1 MTDLQA
7 QLQAGLAGQYALERE
22 LGRGGMATVFLAQDL
37 KHKRAVALK
46 VLLPDLAASVGAER
60 FHREIE
66 IAARLQHPHILTVL
80 DSGEVAGQLWFTMPF
95 VEGQSLRD
103 RLHRDHQLP
112 VEDALRIAREAAGA
126 LDYAHEQGVV
136 HRDVKPENILLTRR
150 GDVLVA
156 DFGIARALG
165 GGGTETLTQTG
176 MAVGTPAYMS
186 PEQAAGGQVDGRSDL
201 YSLGCVLYEM
211 LAGEVPYTGPTAQA
225 IVAKRFSDPPPSV
238 RRVRPTVP
246 EAVDQAVQRVLA
258 LVPADRF
265 STGIEL
271 AHALQVPVTTPTA
284 TPTVMTPP
292 NLTFTTPAPPPP
304 APTVP
309 TPAPARPRR
318 PVPVA
323 ALTLALGFAIGLG
336 VLFAWRRS
344 HGGAEENA
352 GAKRLAVL
360 PFENLG
366 DSADGY
372 FADGIT
378 DEVRGRLA
386 GVPGLEVVAGR
397 SSNDYRHTT
406 KGLPEIARDLA
417 VDYILVGKI
426 RWERGSGGAS
436 RVRVSPELIKV
447 TPGVAPTTKWAQ
459 PFDASLT
466 DVFQVQA
473 DIAGRVT
480 QSLNLAL
487 EAGAPASRAAR
498 PTTST
503 DAYDYYLQGNEYYG
517 RQTMADVQLAVQRY
531 QRAVGLD
538 SGFALAWARL
548 ARAEAFVY
556 WFGDRSAGQ
565 LTRVEQA
572 ARRAL
577 ALAPDLAEAHLAMGY
592 YHYWGLREYAEA
604 LDEFAA
610 AAKREPNNAEVAYV
624 SGLVLRRQAKWD
636 QAIASFRHAVELDPR
651 SVENLFELASVH
663 FFTRDYA
670 EAERVVDRATA
681 LAPDSPNLY
690 ALRTMIYLNW
700 EGSLEKPRRLM
711 REALGRFDFARFGS
725 TQTFGDCFDL
735 LAADDAYQAE
745 VARLTPAAFS
755 GVPLS
760 YLFFKATVYHRRG
773 ETTRWRAYADSTRN
787 EALAT
792 IRRHEEAYFTYT
804 TLAVASAYLGRADEA
819 VEAGKQAL
827 EQLPPSKD
835 AMFGPEAY
843 ITLAQVYMV
852 LGKPDAAVEQL
863 RAALAIP
870 SYLSA
875 ARLRADPLWAPLKG
889 NGAFQQLVAGK

>member
-1 MTDLQA
+1 VTDLQA

-80 DSGEVAGQLWFTMPF
+80 DSGEAAGQLWFTMPF

-103 RLHRDHQLP
+103 RLHREHQLP
-112 VEDALRIAREAAGA
+112 VEDALRIAREAARA

-156 DFGIARALG
+156 DFGIARAL

-201 YSLGCVLYEM
+201 YSLGCVLYET

-265 STGIEL
+265 STGMEF
-271 AHALQVPVTTPTA
+271 AHALQGPVTTPTA

-292 NLTFTTPAPPPP
+292 APNWTTPAPP
-304 APTVP
+304 A
-309 TPAPARPRR
+309 PAPAVAAPARSRR

-323 ALTLALGFAIGLG
+323 ALMLALGFAIGLG

-344 HGGAEENA
+344 HGGAEESV
-352 GAKRLAVL
+352 GLKRLAVL

-386 GVPGLEVVAGR
+386 AVPGLEVVAGR
-397 SSNDYRHTT
+397 SSNDYRRTT
-406 KGLPEIARDLA
+406 KPLPEIARDLA

-426 RWERGSGGAS
+426 RWERGGGGAS
-436 RVRVSPELIKV
+436 RVRVSPELIKI
-447 TPGVAPTTKWAQ
+447 TPGAAPTTKWAQ

-487 EAGAPASRAAR
+487 GAGAPTAQAAR
-498 PTTST
+498 PTTSI
-503 DAYDYYLQGNEYYG
+503 DAYDFYLQGNEYYE
-517 RQTMADVQLAVQRY
+517 RQEMSDVRLALELYR
-531 QRAVGLD
+531 RAVGLD
-538 SGFALAWARL
+538 SNFALAWARL

-592 YHYWGLREYAEA
+592 YYYWGLREYGEA

-610 AAKREPNNAEVAYV
+610 AAKREPNNAEAAYV

-651 SVENLFELASVH
+651 SVENLFELSSVH
-663 FFTRDYA
+663 FFTRNYA
-670 EAERVVDRATA
+670 EAERVADRATA

-690 ALRTMIYLNW
+690 ALRTMLYLNW

-760 YLFFKATVYHRRG
+760 YFFFKAIVYHRRG
-773 ETTRWRAYADSTRN
+773 ETTKWRAYADSARN

-792 IRRHEEAYFTYT
+792 IRRHEEVYFTYT

-863 RAALAIP
+863 RSALAIP

-875 ARLRADPLWAPLKG
+875 GRLRADPLWAPLKG
-889 NGAFQQLVAGK
+889 NAAFQRLVAGK

>member
-1 MTDLQA
+1 VTDLQA

-46 VLLPDLAASVGAER
+46 VLLPHLAASVGAER

-80 DSGEVAGQLWFTMPF
+80 DSGEAAGQLWFTMPF

-103 RLHRDHQLP
+103 RLHREHQLP

-186 PEQAAGGQVDGRSDL
+186 PEQAAGGSVDGRTDL

-225 IVAKRFSDPPPSV
+225 IVAKRFSEPPPSV

-246 EAVDQAVQRVLA
+246 EVVDQAVQRVLA

-265 STGIEL
+265 STGMEF

-292 NLTFTTPAPPPP
+292 NPTFTTPAPPPP
-304 APTVP
+304 APAVP
-309 TPAPARPRR
+309 GPARSRSRR

-323 ALTLALGFAIGLG
+323 ALMLALGFAIGLG

-352 GAKRLAVL
+352 GPKRLAVL

-372 FADGIT
+372 FADGVT

-459 PFDASLT
+459 PFDAALT

-487 EAGAPASRAAR
+487 EGGAPTGRAAR

-548 ARAEAFVY
+548 ARAEAFRY
-556 WFGDRSAGQ
+556 WFGDRSAAQ
-565 LTRVEQA
+565 LSRVEQS

-592 YHYWGLREYAEA
+592 YHYWGHRDYSEA

-610 AAKREPNNAEVAYV
+610 ATKREPNNAEAAYV
-624 SGLVLRRQAKWD
+624 AGLVLRRQGKWD
-636 QAIASFRHAVELDPR
+636 QAEASFRHAAELDPR
-651 SVENLFELASVH
+651 SVDDLFEVASIR
-663 FFTRDYA
+663 FYTRDYR
-670 EAERVVDRATA
+670 EVERVLDRAA
-681 LAPDSPNLY
+681 ELVPDSPNIY
-690 ALRTMIYLNW
+690 ALRMVTYLNW
-700 EGSLEKPRRLM
+700 EGTLDKPRRLM
-711 REALGRFDFARFGS
+711 REALGHFPLARLGE
-725 TQTFGDCFDL
+725 TQLFGDCNDL
-735 LAADDAYQAE
+735 LAADDAYQAD
-745 VARLTPAAFS
+745 VARLTPAAFAGS
-755 GVPLS
+755 PLD
-760 YLFFKATVYHRRG
+760 YFAFKGSVYRRRG
-773 ETTRWRAYADSTRN
+773 ETARARAYADSARN
-787 EALAT
+787 EALAA
-792 IRRHEEAYFTYT
+792 IRRHEDNSFTFT
-804 TLAVASAYLGRADEA
+804 NLAVANVYLGRADEA
-819 VEAGKQAL
+819 VEAGKHAL
-827 EQLPPSKD
+827 EILPPSKD
-835 AMFGPEAY
+835 AVFGPEGY
-843 ITLAQVYMV
+843 IALSQVYMV

-889 NGAFQQLVAGK
+889 SPAFQQLVAGK